1 MSENKNTSMDLSVD
15 LNGLIL
21 HNPITVASGTFGFG
35 REYGE
40 YVDLNNIGGIMVKG
54 LTLLPRLG
62 NDSPRVAETP
72 MGMLNSVGL
81 QNPGVEHFLRED
93 LPWLSQFN
101 TKVIANING
110 TNLEEYCLIAEKT
123 SVKGIHSLELNISCP
138 NVKAGGLAFGTDP
151 EMVYKVTKAVRENTG
166 HHLMVKLSPNVKD
179 IKEIALAAEAG
190 GADCLSMINTLQGM
204 VIDIDSRKPILA
216 RGIGGLSGPA
226 VKPVAVRMVYE
237 AASVVKI
244 PVLGMGGISNYKD
257 AIEFALAGASAI
269 SIGTANFV
277 NPTVTE
283 EVLAGITMWMRAKGI
298 NSWRE
303 LIGTVDFPKA
313 TAPSQCNFSID

>member
-1 MSENKNTSMDLSVD
+1 MHKLDLSVD
-15 LNGLIL
+15 LNGLKL

-62 NDSPRVAETP
+62 NPSPRVAETP

-81 QNPGVEHFLRED
+81 QNPGIDYFLKHD
-93 LPWLSQFN
+93 LPWLKQFQ

-110 TNLEEYCLIAEKT
+110 TNLEEYCRIAELT
-123 SVKGIHSLELNISCP
+123 SVEGIHSLELNISCP

-151 EMVYKVTKAVRENTG
+151 EMVYRVTKAVRESTG

-190 GADCLSMINTLQGM
+190 GADCLSMINTLTGM

-244 PVLGMGGISNYKD
+244 PVLGMGGISNYRD
-257 AIEFALAGASAI
+257 AVEFLLAGASAI

-277 NPTVTE
+277 NPRVTE
-283 EVLAGITMWMRAKGI
+283 EVLEGLSTWMIQKGYTNLSEI
-298 NSWRE
+298 
-303 LIGTVDFPKA
+303 IGKIDFPKA
-313 TAPSQCNFSID
+313 TAPNQCTFQVD